1 MTWQYIP
8 VAIPMVLSATISA
21 GLAYFGWV
29 RRRSPSTLPFFV
41 LMVGVTIWSLSYALQ
56 LAAGELSVQNFFA
69 LIKYIGVVLVSP
81 AFLTFALAYAGKN
94 QWLNF
99 RTLILLSIEPVAA
112 LLLLFTND
120 FHRLMWTQIRLEEIA
135 GFQVRVT
142 SHGLLFWVHTG
153 YAYILLIAGCYFL
166 IRASFHK
173 GAFFRSQS
181 LGMIIGILSPLLGN
195 VLYLTQ
201 LNPFHPFDL
210 TPFFFFISGLGFFYS
225 IFRYRLLD
233 ILPIAHEVVIRNMKD
248 GLIVLDSLDHILE
261 INPAAQSFGVG
272 NFADPIGKPISQGF
286 SNWPD
291 FLKACPLSADPYS
304 AVCPGPKGGRF
315 YEVQSIPLQHP
326 GEKHTGRLIVLHD
339 ITEALLAAKVLKKAN
354 EELEKR
360 VQQRTSE
367 LKRTNQRLL
376 EEAEER
382 QRAQKVLRE
391 SEELYHRI
399 AEQPFDGIYLHR
411 EGKIVFI
418 NQTGARLL
426 GAESPEHVIG
436 MSVLD
441 FIHPDY
447 REFVSRRIDQIYREG
462 KQVSLAE
469 EKFVRFDGREIDV
482 EVAGAGFHYGGGLST
497 LVVFRDITER
507 KAAEEAIRQANLV
520 IENSTVVLFRWRAAE
535 GWPVAMV
542 SKNVIQFGY
551 TPQELLSG
559 AVPFASMVH
568 PDDLDRVARE
578 VQEYSANGTGR
589 FRQEYRIVTKSNGVR
604 WIDDRTMV
612 ERNSDGQ
619 VTFYQG
625 IVIDITER
633 KLAEEQLRMAHEELE
648 ARVQERTAALAQI
661 NLSLRQEIGERE
673 RVESELRIAKE
684 EAEAANR
691 AKSTFLANM
700 SHEVRTPLNAIIGF
714 SQLVADGQA
723 GDLNETQKEYM
734 TDVLQS
740 SQHLLSLI
748 NDILDLSKVE
758 AGKMELEIESV
769 SLRALVER
777 SFAMVRE
784 KALKHGIEIW
794 EELSGIPDPIEADE
808 RKLKQVLFNLIS
820 NAVKFT
826 PDGGRVGVRGDSI
839 SKRNGSWVRED
850 GRSLDCPIPV
860 QFETAD
866 GRPWA
871 LVSVEDTGIGIEK
884 GSLERIFAPFEQ
896 ADGTASRRFQG
907 TGLGLTLTRQFVEL
921 HGGKVWAESEGLGK
935 GSAFRFLIPISQEKE
950 EDARS

>member
-1 MTWQYIP
+1 
-8 VAIPMVLSATISA
+8 
-21 GLAYFGWV
+21 
-29 RRRSPSTLPFFV
+29 
-41 LMVGVTIWSLSYALQ
+41 LSYALQ

-81 AFLTFALAYAGKN
+81 AFLTFALAYAGKS

-99 RTLILLSIEPVAA
+99 RTLILLSIEPVAV

-135 GFQVRVT
+135 GFQARVT
-142 SHGLLFWVHTG
+142 SHGLLFWAHTF
-153 YAYILLIAGCYFL
+153 YAYTLLFAGCYLL
-166 IRASFHK
+166 IRATLHK
-173 GAFFRSQS
+173 GAYFQAQS
-181 LGMIIGILSPLLGN
+181 LAVVIGILAPTLGN
-195 VLYLTQ
+195 VVYLSR

-210 TPFFFFISGLGFFYS
+210 TPFFFFISGLAFFYS
-225 IFRYRLLD
+225 IFRHRLLD
-233 ILPIAHEVVIRNMKD
+233 TLPIAHERVIRNMKD
-248 GLIVLDSLDHILE
+248 GLIVLDPSNHILE
-261 INPAAQSFGVG
+261 LNPPVQSLVG
-272 NFADPIGKPISQGF
+272 ESFVNSIGKPIYQAF
-286 SNWPD
+286 SDWPD
-291 FLKACPLSADPYS
+291 LLRACDSSAESEP
-304 AVCPGPKGGRF
+304 VICPAPKGSRF
-315 YEVQSIPLQHP
+315 YEVQPTLLRSQK
-326 GEKHTGRLIVLHD
+326 GELLGRLLVLHD

-360 VQQRTSE
+360 VQERTSE
-367 LKRTNQRLL
+367 LKRANQRLL

-382 QRAQKVLRE
+382 HRAEKVLRE
-391 SEELYHRI
+391 SEELHHRI
-399 AEQPFDGIYLHR
+399 TEQPFDGIYLHR

-426 GAESPEHVIG
+426 GAESPDHVIG

-447 REFVSRRIDQIYREG
+447 REFVSRRIDRIYREG
-462 KQVSLAE
+462 KQVDPAE

-507 KAAEEAIRQANLV
+507 KAAQDQIR
-520 IENSTVVLFRWRAAE
+520 RA
-535 GWPVAMV
+535 
-542 SKNVIQFGY
+542 K
-551 TPQELLSG
+551 
-559 AVPFASMVH
+559 
-568 PDDLDRVARE
+568 
-578 VQEYSANGTGR
+578 
-589 FRQEYRIVTKSNGVR
+589 
-604 WIDDRTMV
+604 
-612 ERNSDGQ
+612 
-619 VTFYQG
+619 
-625 IVIDITER
+625 
-633 KLAEEQLRMAHEELE
+633 EELE
-648 ARVQERTAALAQI
+648 GRVQERTAALAQI
-661 NLSLRQEIGERE
+661 NLSLRKEIAERE
-673 RVESELRIAKE
+673 RVEKELRIAKE

-714 SQLVADGQA
+714 SQLIADGQV
-723 GDLNETQKEYM
+723 GDLNGTQKEYM

-740 SQHLLSLI
+740 GQHLLSLI

-758 AGKMELEIESV
+758 AGKMELELEAV

-784 KALKHGIEIW
+784 KALKHGIETW
-794 EELSGIPDPIEADE
+794 EELSGIPDPIVADE

-850 GRSLDCPIPV
+850 GRSLDGPIPV
-860 QFETAD
+860 QFETAE

-935 GSAFRFLIPISQEKE
+935 GSAFRFLIPISREKE
-950 EDARS
+950 EDSRS